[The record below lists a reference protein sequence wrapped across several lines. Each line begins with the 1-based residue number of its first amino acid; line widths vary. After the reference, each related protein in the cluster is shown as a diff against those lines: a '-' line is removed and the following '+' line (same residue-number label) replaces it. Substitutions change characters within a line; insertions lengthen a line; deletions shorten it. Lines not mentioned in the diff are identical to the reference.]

1 MTQASSSAARP
12 PKHLGLWHVALNV
25 QQLAECERFYVELLG
40 YEVEWRPDGNS
51 VYLSSGKDNLALH
64 KLPEGVERAAAREQ
78 ALDHIGVFVPAI
90 DDVDPWYEYLLT
102 HDVKMATQPRTHRDG
117 ARSFY
122 CYDPDGNKVQV
133 LYHPPISAQI

>member
-1 MTQASSSAARP
+1 MTRP

-25 QQLAECERFYVELLG
+25 HDLAACEAFYVALLG
-40 YEVEWRPDGNS
+40 YEVEWRPDDNS

-64 KLPEGVERAAAREQ
+64 KVPEGVARAAAREQ
-78 ALDHIGVFVPAI
+78 ALDHIGVFVPTI
-90 DDVDPWYEYLLT
+90 DDVDPWYDYLLAN
-102 HDVKMATQPRTHRDG
+102 DVKMATQPRTHRDG

-133 LYHPPISAQI
+133 LYHPPISAQL

>member
-1 MTQASSSAARP
+1 MNRP

-25 QQLAECERFYVELLG
+25 HKLEACERFYVDLLG
-40 YEVEWRPDGNS
+40 YAVEWRPDEGS

-64 KLPEGVERAAAREQ
+64 KVPAGTVRAESHQQ
-78 ALDHIGVFVPAI
+78 ALDHIGVFVPAL
-90 DDVDPWYEYLLT
+90 DDVSPWYDYLLA

-122 CYDPDGNKVQV
+122 CFDPDGNKVQV
-133 LYHPPISAQI
+133 LFHPPIAAATQ

>member
-1 MTQASSSAARP
+1 MSNVRP

-25 QQLAECERFYVELLG
+25 QDLAGCEQFYVELLG
-40 YEVEWRPDGNS
+40 YEVEWRPDDNS
-51 VYLSSGKDNLALH
+51 VYLSSGRDNLALH
-64 KLPEGVERAAAREQ
+64 KVPDGVARAEAREQ

-90 DDVDPWYEYLLT
+90 EDVDPWYEFLLG
-102 HDVKMATQPRTHRDG
+102 HDVRMATQPRTHRDG

-133 LYHPPISAQI
+133 LYHPPISAQL